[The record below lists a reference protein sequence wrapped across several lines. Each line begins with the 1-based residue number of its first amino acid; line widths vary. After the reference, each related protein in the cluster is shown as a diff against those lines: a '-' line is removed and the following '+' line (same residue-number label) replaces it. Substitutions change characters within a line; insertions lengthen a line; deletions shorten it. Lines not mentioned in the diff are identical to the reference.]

1 VIKGSYLLW
10 SKEERSINDTQN
22 IHERRQFDKYLNMI
36 NILEVKP
43 IVNEYQNM
51 AFSFVVDGREK
62 KRYVWRSMYEED
74 RDFWLDGLRKYRE
87 CLKAQIS
94 YLRD

>member
-1 VIKGSYLLW
+1 
-10 SKEERSINDTQN
+10 
-22 IHERRQFDKYLNMI
+22 MM
-36 NILEVKP
+36 NILEAKP
-43 IVNEYQNM
+43 ILNEHQNM
-51 AFSFVVDGREK
+51 AFSFVVDQGVR

-74 RDFWLDGLRKYRE
+74 RDFWMDGLRKYRE